1 MDLSPRQ
8 RVSVSLS
15 RRHLEEKLPG
25 SRIVGCEASLDAWKA
40 FTLRNPKH
48 GHSLTSVSLDTSIR
62 PSQRIMPNALFIIV
76 VAGPWVRSFSDCS
89 FCLRC
94 QRCYAIWAGNRT
106 VHTQWNQ
113 TLQHIA
119 PERNQ
124 SSPRPG
130 PGGEKTNVH
139 TAMTTPDRGND
150 HSVQAQYN
158 GSAHSLVQLV
168 VWALDMECCGMWSL
182 VVELYLM
189 STIFFCRTAS
199 LAAFTSHSLPQGGA
213 EHDLCFTNPELL
225 RFRRAATEPLKS
237 RPQLLA
243 ICTIDR

>member
-1 MDLSPRQ
+1 MENFHTLKPKARSLFDISFFRYIDTSLTKDHAQCPVHHSGGRTLGSELFRLLVLP
-8 RVSVSLS
+8 SLS
-15 RRHLEEKLPG
+15 
-25 SRIVGCEASLDAWKA
+25 
-40 FTLRNPKH
+40 
-48 GHSLTSVSLDTSIR
+48 
-62 PSQRIMPNALFIIV
+62 ALLCDLGWQPHCAHAV
-76 VAGPWVRSFSDCS
+76 EPDLAAHCARK
-89 FCLRC
+89 
-94 QRCYAIWAGNRT
+94 
-106 VHTQWNQ
+106 
-113 TLQHIA
+113 
-119 PERNQ
+119 NQ

>member
-1 MDLSPRQ
+1 MIRGLRVWGYIFSGERARERERVHLLGQGEYHQTSVIAMDLSPRQ

-119 PERNQ
+119 PERT
-124 SSPRPG
+124 SP
-130 PGGEKTNVH
+130 
-139 TAMTTPDRGND
+139 ARG
-150 HSVQAQYN
+150 QAQA
-158 GSAHSLVQLV
+158 GKKQ
-168 VWALDMECCGMWSL
+168 M
-182 VVELYLM
+182 
-189 STIFFCRTAS
+189 
-199 LAAFTSHSLPQGGA
+199 
-213 EHDLCFTNPELL
+213 
-225 RFRRAATEPLKS
+225 
-237 RPQLLA
+237 
-243 ICTIDR
+243 CTQR

>member
-62 PSQRIMPNALFIIV
+62 PSQDHAQCPVHHSGGRTLGSELFRLLVLPSLSALLCDLGWQPHCAHAV
-76 VAGPWVRSFSDCS
+76 EPDLAAHCARK
-89 FCLRC
+89 
-94 QRCYAIWAGNRT
+94 
-106 VHTQWNQ
+106 
-113 TLQHIA
+113 
-119 PERNQ
+119 NQ

-150 HSVQAQYN
+150 HSVQAQYS